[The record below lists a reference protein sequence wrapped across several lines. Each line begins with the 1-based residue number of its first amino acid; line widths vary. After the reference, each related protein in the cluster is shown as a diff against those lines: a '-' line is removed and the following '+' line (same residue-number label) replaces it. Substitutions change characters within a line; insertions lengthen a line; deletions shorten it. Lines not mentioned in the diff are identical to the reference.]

1 MTYAGIFQT
10 AFGLGLAEMVIKKS
24 QKTLLGLAMGTGAA
38 LLALLLWAQGSLDR
52 WEFATWAWRVEML
65 ARPGPATSRV
75 KIILLDQ
82 ASLDWGKETNGWPW
96 PWPRQVY
103 GPIIDFCRRGGAR
116 TIIFD
121 VLYTEPSIYGV
132 ADDELLAAAIRRAPA
147 FVVPLALGAEAGA
160 ATSWPSDIPSRPL
173 CFANA
178 DRDLVRL
185 AQQDLTAPH
194 CAFPIPEVAAGAT
207 LLGNVM
213 DDPDSDGIFRRAG
226 LFRVFDGRAIP
237 SLGLAGYIAGGGATA
252 GDSETIES
260 ILNSVRLDPGRLGI
274 GVRRFPLDQNHRVIL
289 RFRGPPETHETFSA
303 AAVIQ
308 SELRL
313 REGVGPPPVIGDPAV
328 FKDCHV
334 LFGFS
339 AQGLMDLRP
348 TPVSRVFPGVEI
360 HATVLDNLL
369 SEDFLRDVPQ
379 SVVVPAVLLLAV
391 FSALAIVHS
400 RKARHSV
407 LVFGAFLPIPVLLGL
422 AAYEAGFWWPVVVQE
437 GAVVVSMVGALG
449 LNYATEGRQK
459 AFYRHAF
466 KHYLSPVVIDR
477 LLEDPSKLKLGGE
490 RRELSIFFSDLQGFS
505 SISERLDPT
514 DLTTLLNDYLSDMTD
529 IILEEEGTVDKYE
542 GDAIIAFWNAPLDQP
557 DHALRASRAA
567 VRCQQKL
574 LERSEEFL
582 RRAGVPV
589 RMRIGVNTGA
599 VVVGN
604 MGSRQRFDY
613 TVLGDAANLASRLEG
628 ANKAFG
634 TATMIAESTW
644 EQIGGR
650 IRGREIGLL
659 RVVGRQ
665 TPVRVFEPLLSDD
678 ALPGDQW
685 PLFHRGLAFCYE
697 YRWAEALEIFS
708 MLENDPVAKV
718 YAGRCRELLEDPATA
733 WDAVWNLTQK

>member
-1 MTYAGIFQT
+1 AGIFQT
-10 AFGLGLAEMVIKKS
+10 VSGPGLAEMVIKKS
-24 QKTLLGLAMGTGAA
+24 QKTLLGLAIGTGAA
-38 LLALLLWAQGSLDR
+38 LLALLLWTQGSLDR

-121 VLYTEPSIYGV
+121 VLYTEPSVYGV
-132 ADDELLAAAIRRAPA
+132 ADDELLAAAIRRAPS
-147 FVVPLALGAEAGA
+147 FVAPLSLGTEAGA
-160 ATSWPSDIPSRPL
+160 ATSWPSDIPGRSLR
-173 CFANA
+173 FTDAG
-178 DRDLVRL
+178 REWVSL
-185 AQQDLTAPH
+185 ALQDLTAPH
-194 CAFPIPEVAAGAT
+194 CAFPIPEVAAGTT

-226 LFRVFDGRAIP
+226 LFRVFDGRAVP
-237 SLGLAGYIAGGGATA
+237 SLGLAGYIAGGGPN
-252 GDSETIES
+252 GDGSETLDS
-260 ILNSVRLDPGRLGI
+260 MLDSARLDPGRLGI
-274 GVRRFPLDQNHRVIL
+274 GGRRFPLDESHRAIL
-289 RFRGPPETHETFSA
+289 RFRGPSETHETFSA

-313 REGVGPPPVIGDPAV
+313 REGGGPPPVIGDPAV

-369 SEDFLRDVPQ
+369 SEDFLRDVPR

-391 FSALAIVHS
+391 FSALTIVHS

-407 LVFGAFLPIPVLLGL
+407 LLFGAFLPIPVLLGL
-422 AAYEAGFWWPVVVQE
+422 AAYEAGFWWPIVVQE
-437 GAVVVSMVGALG
+437 GALVVSMVGALG

-477 LLEDPSKLKLGGE
+477 LLDDPSKLKLGGE

-582 RRAGVPV
+582 RRAGVPM
-589 RMRIGVNTGA
+589 RMRIGINTGA

-644 EQIGGR
+644 EQTGGR

-697 YRWAEALEIFS
+697 YRWAEALEVFS
-708 MLENDPVAKV
+708 MLENDPVAKT
-718 YAGRCRELLEDPATA
+718 YAERCRDLLEDPFAT

>member
-1 MTYAGIFQT
+1 LEPLDGQSQDW
-10 AFGLGLAEMVIKKS
+10 LKMVVKKT
-24 QKTLLGLAMGTGAA
+24 QKTLLGLAIGAGS
-38 LLALLLWAQGSLDR
+38 ALLLLLLWVQGSLER
-52 WEFATWAWRVEML
+52 WEFASWAWRVELL
-65 ARPGPATSRV
+65 ARPGAATPKV

-82 ASLDWGKETNGWPW
+82 ASLEWGKETNGWSW

-116 TIIFD
+116 AVIFD
-121 VLYTEPSIYGV
+121 VLYTEPSVYGV
-132 ADDELLAAAIRRAPA
+132 TDDQLLADAIRQTSA
-147 FVVPLALGAEAGA
+147 FVAPLSLGEEAGA
-160 ATSWPSDIPSRPL
+160 TTSWPSNIPSRSL
-173 CFANA
+173 HFIDA
-178 DRDLVRL
+178 DQEPVRSTLQRL
-185 AQQDLTAPH
+185 AALH
-194 CAFPIPEVAAGAT
+194 CAFPIPEVAANAT
-207 LLGNVM
+207 LLANVM
-213 DDPDSDGIFRRAG
+213 DDPDSDGIFRRAT

-237 SLGLAGYIAGGGATA
+237 SLGLAGYLAGGGASTP
-252 GDSETIES
+252 GTETLDAM
-260 ILNSVRLDPGRLGI
+260 LNSAWLKAGWFGI
-274 GVRRFPLDQNHRVIL
+274 GLHRFPVDADERVIL
-289 RFRGPPETHETFSA
+289 RYRGPPEKHETYSA

-313 REGVGPPPVIGDPAV
+313 REGAGQPSVIEDPTI
-328 FKDCHV
+328 FKDCYV

-339 AQGLMDLRP
+339 AHGLMDLRP

-369 SEDFLRDVPQ
+369 ANDFLRDIPQ
-379 SVVVPAVLLLAV
+379 PVAVPAVLVLAILSALTMVHSKKAWHSILTFSTFLPLPAV
-391 FSALAIVHS
+391 FGIV
-400 RKARHSV
+400 
-407 LVFGAFLPIPVLLGL
+407 
-422 AAYEAGFWWPVVVQE
+422 AYEAGFWWPIVVQE
-437 GAVVVSMVGALG
+437 GAMAVSMVTALG

-459 AFYRHAF
+459 AFYKHAF

-477 LLEDPSKLKLGGE
+477 LLQDPSQLKLGGE

-557 DHALRASRAA
+557 DHALRACRAA

-574 LERSEEFL
+574 RERSEEFL
-582 RRAGVPV
+582 QRAGVPV
-589 RMRIGVNTGA
+589 RMRIGINTGA

-634 TATMIAESTW
+634 TATMIAEPTW
-644 EQIGGR
+644 AQTNDQ

-659 RVVGRQ
+659 RVVGRL
-665 TPVRVFEPLLSDD
+665 TPVRVFEPLLPDHPLQSDELL
-678 ALPGDQW
+678 AFQ
-685 PLFHRGLAFCYE
+685 RGLAYCYE
-697 YRWAEALEIFS
+697 HRWAEALVVFS
-708 MLENDPVAKV
+708 SLDKDPVAEV
-718 YAGRCRELLEDPATA
+718 YAKRCRELLEDPTA
-733 WDAVWNLTQK
+733 PWDGVWNLTQK